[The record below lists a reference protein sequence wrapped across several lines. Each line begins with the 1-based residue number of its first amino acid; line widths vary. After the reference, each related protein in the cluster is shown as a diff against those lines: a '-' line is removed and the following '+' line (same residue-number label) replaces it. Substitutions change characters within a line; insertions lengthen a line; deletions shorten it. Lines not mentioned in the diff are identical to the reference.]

1 MPRDTGLPQ
10 RLDRAMLI
18 ESAARQIE
26 AHRSGQG
33 QVVRNQPAFQGQ
45 RNWRRGLN
53 QDPFRCSYCRGN
65 NTLRS
70 FATLYA
76 QGSSLSKYRKGLV
89 LKTGW
94 SETRKQSVLAMQC
107 APPRKKP
114 LWGGVLLFFGAA
126 AGLLLLTPL
135 QLIPSVSP
143 HVEVAFAGTAL

>member
-26 AHRSGQG
+26 AQRAGQG

-45 RNWRRGLN
+45 RNWRRALN

-65 NTLRS
+65 NTLQS

-76 QGSSLSKYRKGLV
+76 QGSSLSKYRKVLL
-89 LKTGW
+89 LKTAW
-94 SETRKQSVLAMQC
+94 SETCKESFARDAVRA
-107 APPRKKP
+107 APEETIMVAGITCDC
-114 LWGGVLLFFGAA
+114 GGGCGPATSDA
-126 AGLLLLTPL
+126 CP
-135 QLIPSVSP
+135 
-143 HVEVAFAGTAL
+143 

>member
-26 AHRSGQG
+26 AHRSGQVE
-33 QVVRNQPAFQGQ
+33 VVRNQPAFQGQ

-76 QGSSLSKYRKGLV
+76 QGSSLSKYRKGWPCPNCGKPLMQKAWFHNDFSSKCLHCGLS
-89 LKTGW
+89 LKT
-94 SETRKQSVLAMQC
+94 
-107 APPRKKP
+107 
-114 LWGGVLLFFGAA
+114 
-126 AGLLLLTPL
+126 
-135 QLIPSVSP
+135 
-143 HVEVAFAGTAL
+143 